1 MHRRRRADLLQ
12 DRVLE
17 LEGRLATIETFTG
30 ANDASL
36 AEELTAI
43 YELLP
48 RFRQEMREEMQK
60 RARHSADKKS

>member
-1 MHRRRRADLLQ
+1 MQRRRKVDQLEN
-12 DRVLE
+12 RVLE
-17 LEGRLATIETFTG
+17 LEMRLAAIEGFTG

-48 RFRQEMREEMQK
+48 RFRQEMREEAER
-60 RARHSADKKS
+60 RAKHSISS

>member
-1 MHRRRRADLLQ
+1 MQRRRRVDQLQ

-17 LEGRLATIETFTG
+17 LEARLAAIESFTG

-36 AEELTAI
+36 ADELTAI

-48 RFRQEMREEMQK
+48 RFRQEMREEAEK
-60 RARHSADKKS
+60 RTKHSRASS

>member
-1 MHRRRRADLLQ
+1 MQRRRRVDQLQ

-17 LEGRLATIETFTG
+17 LEMRLAAIESFNG

-48 RFRQEMREEMQK
+48 RFRQEMREEAAR
-60 RARHSADKKS
+60 RAKHSSTS